1 MQKLNKNAAQPG
13 LNQKALLDLGML
25 CPSEEFVMTFRKA
38 IEPLMKALFNK
49 ANQIR
54 LLTEARDRLLP
65 KLMSGELKV

>member
-25 CPSEEFVMTFRKA
+25 CPSEEFVMAFRKA

-65 KLMSGELKV
+65 KLMSGEIAV